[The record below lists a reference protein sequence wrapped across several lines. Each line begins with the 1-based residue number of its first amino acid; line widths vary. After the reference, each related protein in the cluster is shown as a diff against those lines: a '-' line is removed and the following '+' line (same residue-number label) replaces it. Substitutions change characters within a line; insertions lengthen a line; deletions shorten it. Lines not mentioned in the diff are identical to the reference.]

1 MSNLVIILFEGRHAA
16 DEALLRV
23 AKMSKEWE
31 ADINEFIVITRN
43 EAGDIRIKNSD
54 TLTATGMLGGGAMG
68 SLTGVMIGALA
79 GNPAAGLLLGAA
91 AGTGMGTLAG
101 ALDQAD
107 DEDRLAA
114 MLGSK
119 LKPDTSAL
127 AMIGWTSRPTKL
139 LNELEGLKGEV
150 IETSLSVSD
159 EKELRAAL
167 STQA

>member
-1 MSNLVIILFEGRHAA
+1 MSNLVIVLFEGRHTA

-23 AKMSKEWE
+23 AKMDNDWE
-31 ADINEFIVITRN
+31 ADINDFIVVTRDSSG
-43 EAGDIRIKNSD
+43 EVRIKNSD
-54 TLTATGMLGGGAMG
+54 TLAATGMVSGGALG
-68 SLTGVMIGALA
+68 SLTGMMIGALA
-79 GNPAAGLLLGAA
+79 GNPAAGLLIGAA

-107 DEDRLAA
+107 EEDALAA
-114 MLGSK
+114 RLGAK
-119 LKPDTSAL
+119 LTHNSSAL

-139 LNELEGLKGEV
+139 LGELEGMKGEV

-167 STQA
+167 ATN